1 MKFNIKQIQ
10 LLKNIP
16 NNTIYEPL
24 KIEFLFHSNK
34 LEGSTFSK
42 ENLQEYLDKEIITGS
57 HKVDD
62 IYETINST
70 KLFDFIIDTLG
81 EPITKRLLKE
91 FHSILKNNT
100 KDKEYSFVG
109 EFKKIPNML
118 SGIDLK
124 LAQPYEVEPKLDKLI
139 DNWNNSKKDIE
150 KIAYFHYNFEL
161 IHPFQDGNGRIGRFL
176 ILKQCIENEV
186 DLIAIDS
193 KLNKQ
198 YKNALYIA
206 QTSGNDKE
214 LVEIF
219 KKSQERLDYKFQNVD
234 IESIKKNLNNL
245 SNTESNSE
253 DEEDEEQR

>member
-1 MKFNIKQIQ
+1 
-10 LLKNIP
+10 
-16 NNTIYEPL
+16 
-24 KIEFLFHSNK
+24 
-34 LEGSTFSK
+34 
-42 ENLQEYLDKEIITGS
+42 
-57 HKVDD
+57 
-62 IYETINST
+62 
-70 KLFDFIIDTLG
+70 
-81 EPITKRLLKE
+81 
-91 FHSILKNNT
+91 
-100 KDKEYSFVG
+100 
-109 EFKKIPNML
+109 ML
-118 SGIDLK
+118 SGTDLK

-139 DNWNNSKKDIE
+139 DDWNNSKKDIE

-234 IESIKKNLNNL
+234 IESIKENLNNL